1 MTGALPYALAALAFY
16 GFGDFIYKRAAGR
29 GLRAD
34 HLLMSQAWF
43 FLPLVVAYAWLTGTL
58 VPRPAALWGSLAG
71 AFVFVGFYNFIKSLA
86 TGSVSINAP
95 IFRLNFVVTAALAI
109 VVLGEQLSVTKLA
122 GLALALAATW
132 LLLGAHAPD
141 ERTHEDRA
149 AMLRVLLATLSF
161 GTANFLHT
169 VGLRQGVVPET
180 MLVAQAIVFMPL
192 TNLAVVV
199 VDRRIAAPKAAWGYG
214 LIMSFV
220 LLGAFVCLLHG
231 VALGQASVVVPIAQM
246 GFIVTAL
253 LGVLL
258 LGEPLTPRKL
268 LGLVLAAG
276 ALVALALRE

>member
-16 GFGDFIYKRAAGR
+16 GVGDFIYKRAAGQ

-34 HLLMSQAWF
+34 HLLMSQAWV
-43 FLPLVVAYAWLTGTL
+43 FLPLVLGYTLVTGTL

-71 AFVFVGFYNFIKSLA
+71 VFVFAGFYNFIKSLA
-86 TGSVSINAP
+86 TGPVSINAP

-109 VVLGEQLSVTKLA
+109 LVLGEPLGVVKLV

-132 LLLGAHAPD
+132 LLLGARVPGEKA
-141 ERTHEDRA
+141 HEDRA
-149 AMLRVLLATLSF
+149 ALIRVLIATLSF

-180 MLVAQAIVFMPL
+180 MLVAQAIAFMPL
-192 TNLAVVV
+192 TNLAVLVA
-199 VDRRIAAPKAAWGYG
+199 DRRLSAPRAAWGYG
-214 LIMSFV
+214 VIMSFV

-231 VALGQASVVVPIAQM
+231 VAAGQASVVVPIAQM

-258 LGEPLTPRKL
+258 LGEPVTRRKL
-268 LGLVLAAG
+268 LGLGLAAA
-276 ALVALALRE
+276 ALVALALKE